1 MELSIDIRKRLR
13 SRDRDFVLNCTF
25 ASSEKFVVL
34 FGASGSGKTT
44 TMRAVAGLVHPDA
57 GRIVVGGRTLFDSD
71 QGVNVP
77 ARQRNIGYVFQ
88 DYALFPHLTVEK
100 NIAFALRPTLWGRI
114 DREEKRRVAE
124 VLALFHLAELR
135 QAMPAELSGGQRQR
149 VALARALVRKPD
161 LLLLDEPFAAL
172 DAHLR
177 ARLRSGLLD
186 VQHHFNVPVLLIS
199 HDPDDVDLFAE
210 TLVVYDAGRVRTLV
224 ANYQAEKTSARG
236 SGTMP
241 WQAALPWLSEGE
253 SCQCRA

>member
-1 MELSIDIRKRLR
+1 MELSIDIRKHLR
-13 SRDRDFVLNCTF
+13 SRGRDFELNCSF

-57 GRIVVGGRTLFDSD
+57 GRIAVGGRTLFDSAR
-71 QGVNVP
+71 GINVP
-77 ARQRNIGYVFQ
+77 ARQRNIGYLFQ

-100 NIAFALRPTLWGRI
+100 NIAFALRPSLWGRLS
-114 DREEKRRVAE
+114 REEKQRVE
-124 VLALFHLAELR
+124 EALVHFHIAELR

-172 DAHLR
+172 DPHLR

-186 VQHHFNVPVLLIS
+186 VQKHFNVPVLLIS
-199 HDPDDVDLFAE
+199 HDPEDVDLFAE

-224 ANYQAEKTSARG
+224 ANYQAEKSSACV
-236 SGTMP
+236 SAM
-241 WQAALPWLSEGE
+241 LPWRQP
-253 SCQCRA
+253 CPA